1 LRGLRGVGSIPLH
14 RRTPMYVHIVL
25 KTVDGETTV
34 FFDAYSSRTKAEEAI
49 EDDKAEFA
57 TEDAD
62 YEIKELT
69 VV

>member
-1 LRGLRGVGSIPLH
+1 
-14 RRTPMYVHIVL
+14 MYVHIVL
-25 KTVDGETTV
+25 KTVGGETTV

-62 YEIKELT
+62 YEIKELR